1 MKIFGAGLTDHLAG
15 DSTTLCY
22 CWRIE
27 REDETVFGFTDHD
40 RDLVVDGTTFLATT
54 GITTTRMVQRL
65 GLSVDN
71 LDIEGVIDDESLTTS
86 DIERGLFDNAVVDI
100 YVVNWSDPTQFDLLS
115 RGSFGNARMVENGFE
130 VEFRSLSQRLNQPTG
145 RTYQRTC
152 DAKLGDG
159 RCKFVVT
166 PVVAEVVSV
175 SGHVVTLTEIT
186 QPNDWFSLGLLV
198 DAAGTRH
205 KIKSH
210 VGNKILFWEQPVL
223 PPEVGTSVTLTPGC
237 RQTIKVCKEKFNN
250 SANFKGFP
258 HIPGND
264 RLMAYPIRG
273 REEYD
278 GQSTTG
284 TPRLGLPSLL
294 P

>member
-1 MKIFGAGLTDHLAG
+1 MKIFGAGLTSHLTG

-27 REDETVFGFTDHD
+27 REDATVYGFTDHD

-71 LDIEGVIDDESLTTS
+71 LDIEGVIDDDALTTS
-86 DIERGLFDNAVVDI
+86 DIERGLFDNAVVNI
-100 YVVNWSDPTQFDLLS
+100 YLANWNDPTQFDLVS
-115 RGSFGNARMVENGFE
+115 RGSFGNARMVETGFE

-152 DAKLGDG
+152 DAKLGDA
-159 RCKFVVT
+159 RCGFVVS
-166 PVVAEVVSV
+166 PSSYDVVSV
-175 SGHVVTLTEIT
+175 SGHVITLDGVTN
-186 QPNDWFSLGLLV
+186 PDDWFSLGLLV
-198 DAAGTRH
+198 DATGAKH

-210 VGNKILFWEQPVL
+210 VGNRILLWEQPVL
-223 PPEVGTSVTLTPGC
+223 PPAVATTVQLTPGC
-237 RQTIKVCKEKFNN
+237 RQTINVCKEKFGN
-250 SANFKGFP
+250 SVNFKGFP

-273 REEYD
+273 NEDYS
-278 GQSTTG
+278 GQSQG
-284 TPRLGLPSLL
+284 ASSAPGFGG
-294 P
+294 